1 MSTRN
6 TFTKSVER
14 NHLGAERLG
23 NRTSLQKIRDS
34 PTSLGMHSN
43 DVSVLL
49 FRIAAALCF
58 LAVALGAFGAH
69 GLRST
74 LESRGMV
81 DVWNKAVFY
90 QFIHAIALL
99 VLALYGSV
107 NRGAWWL
114 LFAGIVLFSGSLYL
128 LALTSLA
135 LVGRC
140 YSRGRS
146 LFPCGWAWLFLAP
159 PK

>member
-1 MSTRN
+1 
-6 TFTKSVER
+6 
-14 NHLGAERLG
+14 
-23 NRTSLQKIRDS
+23 
-34 PTSLGMHSN
+34 MHSN

-90 QFIHAIALL
+90 QFIHAIALF
-99 VLALYGSV
+99 VLALYGSI
-107 NRGAWWL
+107 NRSAWWL

-128 LALTSLA
+128 LALTSLRWLGA
-135 LVGRC
+135 VTPLGGLC
-140 YSRGRS
+140 F
-146 LFPCGWAWLFLAP
+146 LAGWAWLFFAP